1 MKADAYRDSGVDI
14 DAGDELVERIKPH
27 ARRTMRPEVMGGIGA
42 FGGLFRLGDRFRDP
56 VLVSGT
62 DGVGTKLLVA
72 QRLGRHSTIGIDLVA
87 MCVNDI
93 AVMGAE
99 PLFFLDYYATG
110 KLDVAAAEQVVAG
123 IARACEQSGCALL
136 GGETAEMPGMYGPG
150 HYDLAGFAVGV
161 VERSRILD
169 GSQVQ
174 AGDALVGIPSSGLH
188 SNGYSLVRRL
198 LVDGGGFDL
207 ATDPGGLGRPLADEL
222 LEPTRLYPRLL
233 LGAREAWDLHGAAHI
248 TGGGLPGNVPR
259 LLPDGLKAVLW
270 RGSWPVPPVF
280 ALLQRVGGLSEPEM
294 LRTFNCGL
302 GVVLAVPRAV
312 GADCAEA
319 LGGYLVGE
327 VVARTTPDDD
337 FELSMGTGA

>member
-1 MKADAYRDSGVDI
+1 MSRDAYRDAGVDI
-14 DAGDELVERIKPH
+14 DAGDALVERIKPH
-27 ARRTMRPEVMGGIGA
+27 ARRTMRPGVLGGIGS
-42 FGGLFRLGDRFRDP
+42 FGGLFSLAGYRDP

-72 QRLGRHSTIGIDLVA
+72 QRLGRHDTIGIDLVA

-110 KLDVAAAEQVVAG
+110 KLDVGAAEQVIAG

-161 VERSRILD
+161 VERDRILD
-169 GSQVQ
+169 GRAV
-174 AGDALVGIPSSGLH
+174 APGDALVGIPSSGLH
-188 SNGYSLVRRL
+188 SNGYSLARKL
-198 LVDGGGFDL
+198 LVDSGRYDL
-207 ATDPGGLGRPLADEL
+207 AADPGGLGRPLGDEL

-259 LLPDGLKAVLW
+259 LLPDACKAVLW
-270 RGSWPVPPVF
+270 RGSWPVPPIF
-280 ALLQRVGGLSEPEM
+280 ALLQQAGGLSEAEM

-302 GVVLAVPRAV
+302 GVVLAAPRAI
-312 GADCAEA
+312 AEDLA
-319 LGGYLVGE
+319 KAVGGYLVGE
-327 VVARTTPDDD
+327 VVARPAPDDD
-337 FELSMGTGA
+337 FALSGGGA